1 MMYVQN
7 IDMSMDAMM
16 EFAIEWNA
24 RNEQKLI
31 DGIVWIENEKDY
43 LENFMDRKWNDI
55 FWTDNEMDLLE
66 KNFG

>member
-1 MMYVQN
+1 
-7 IDMSMDAMM
+7 MDAMM

-24 RNEQKLI
+24 RNEQKFI
-31 DGIVWIENEKDY
+31 DGTVWIENEMDF

-66 KNFG
+66 KILDRKMDAEKK